1 MGEIKNRQRP
11 DSVDAAMELTA
22 PSGNTDSILHY
33 MGLAIDRSNLYSK
46 DALIKLLDTCG
57 GLDSTLDKV
66 RDTYTERFGNQLIW
80 KYPFSDS
87 MQDGS
92 TIIPVQEGFLF
103 LPYNCVFEHGG
114 ARYQLSGAELL
125 SAEDIRTLQTE
136 CRAYMDGLLSAL
148 RDMEHTMQARPATQC
163 VDTQGACSINFPPA
177 VPEPDRAD
185 TGPCNP
191 LETELRQYL
200 VTIEEH
206 ISQAFPVTAVDISAA
221 LETAEKQ
228 YQDGT
233 LVVQQSQPTARL
245 MMAQEENGGAE
256 TEWREF

>member
-87 MQDGS
+87 MQDGG

-148 RDMEHTMQARPATQC
+148 RDMEHTMQARPATQYAG
-163 VDTQGACSINFPPA
+163 TQGNCSMNSQLA
-177 VPEPDRAD
+177 ASEQDGAD
-185 TGPCNP
+185 TCPCSLQEN
-191 LETELRQYL
+191 ELRQYV
-200 VTIEEH
+200 VTMEEH
-206 ISQAFPVTAVDISAA
+206 ISQAFPIAAVDISTAM
-221 LETAEKQ
+221 EEAEKQ
-228 YQDGT
+228 YCCGS
-233 LVVQQSQPTARL
+233 LVVDPSQPTARL
-245 MMAQEENGGAE
+245 MMAQEKDGGEE